1 MADESVVAL
10 LARENK
16 NAVMLL
22 NERRRALK
30 WEERQV
36 ANGFEVLVTLD
47 GKTFRGQAQNKK
59 AAKAAAA
66 KEALINNPHLLSTPE
81 TLTLD
86 NGRSPV
92 AELNE
97 LTNALAKWTISERN
111 DDGMIKAEVAAWSN
125 SFVGLG
131 HNKRMAKNIA
141 AKEALKNMP
150 HNDAKLKS
158 KKNSRR
164 LVNHQQVS
172 EKQPLCE
179 VNEKLPKQVKYII
192 RPIHTSL
199 ITAIAQFN
207 GNEYEGSGFT
217 QREAKNEAAR
227 SLLKANSHL
236 QQTTVTL
243 EDGRNPLAVLH
254 ERLPD
259 VTIDTIESS
268 PGMFKVNAVYRNQRF
283 EGVGFNLN
291 LAKRRAAKKLLL
303 EHPVFLEE
311 AQHTKNGLLPIAE
324 LAQKVL
330 LKFTTVKSEPGHCIV
345 RCELDARNIF
355 TGESW
360 CVKIARQKCAMNV
373 LENYPLL
380 KMEMP
385 KLDDGKSPLLVLNS
399 KRPALTYELEQKHD
413 AKWIARVTIGQEQ
426 FSGEGYKK
434 NIAKGYA
441 ALAIIQK
448 FGIENLEEEKE
459 IVQCKD
465 GSHPTTR
472 INEKFPGLVSYQE
485 LGESSSSGV
494 KTYTIQIQIRSTGGG
509 QKFKG
514 TGRNKKLARAKASLS
529 ALQHLF
535 PGEY

>member
-1 MADESVVAL
+1 
-10 LARENK
+10 
-16 NAVMLL
+16 
-22 NERRRALK
+22 
-30 WEERQV
+30 
-36 ANGFEVLVTLD
+36 
-47 GKTFRGQAQNKK
+47 
-59 AAKAAAA
+59 
-66 KEALINNPHLLSTPE
+66 
-81 TLTLD
+81 
-86 NGRSPV
+86 
-92 AELNE
+92 
-97 LTNALAKWTISERN
+97 
-111 DDGMIKAEVAAWSN
+111 
-125 SFVGLG
+125 
-131 HNKRMAKNIA
+131 
-141 AKEALKNMP
+141 
-150 HNDAKLKS
+150 
-158 KKNSRR
+158 
-164 LVNHQQVS
+164 
-172 EKQPLCE
+172 
-179 VNEKLPKQVKYII
+179 
-192 RPIHTSL
+192 
-199 ITAIAQFN
+199 
-207 GNEYEGSGFT
+207 
-217 QREAKNEAAR
+217 
-227 SLLKANSHL
+227 LKANPQL

-243 EDGRNPLAVLH
+243 DDGRNPLAVLH

-311 AQHTKNGLLPIAE
+311 APLTKNGLLPIAE

-380 KMEMP
+380 KLEMP

-413 AKWIARVTIGQEQ
+413 AKWIARVTIGPEQ

-441 ALAIIQK
+441 ALSIIRK

-459 IVQCKD
+459 VVACRD

-494 KTYTIQIQIRSTGGG
+494 KTYTIQIQIRATGGG

-514 TGRNKKLARAKASLS
+514 TGRNKKLARAKASLA

-535 PGEY
+535 PGEF

>member
-1 MADESVVAL
+1 MSDLSVAEL
-10 LARENK
+10 LIRENK

-36 ANGFEVLVTLD
+36 AMGFEVLVTLD
-47 GKTFRGQAQNKK
+47 GRTFRGIAQNKK

-66 KEALINNPHLLSTPE
+66 RDALMANPHLLKTPE
-81 TLTLD
+81 TLTLE

-97 LTNALAKWTISERN
+97 LTNALAKWKISERN
-111 DDGMIKAEVAAWSN
+111 DDGMIKAEVSCWDG
-125 SFVGLG
+125 SFVGFG

-141 AKEALKNMP
+141 AKDALDKMP
-150 HNDAKLKS
+150 NLEGLKT
-158 KKNSRR
+158 KKSRR
-164 LVNHQQVS
+164 IVNQQQAT

-179 VNEKLPKQVKYII
+179 VNEKLPKQVKYQI
-192 RPIHTSL
+192 RPSNTSL
-199 ITAIAQFN
+199 ITACAQFN
-207 GNEYEGSGFT
+207 GEEYEGRGFT
-217 QREAKNEAAR
+217 QREAKNEAAAA
-227 SLLKANSHL
+227 LLKANPHL
-236 QQTTVTL
+236 RQTQVTL
-243 EDGRNPLAVLH
+243 DDGRNPLAVLH

-268 PGMFKVNAVYRNQRF
+268 HGSFRVNAVYRNQRF

-311 AQHTKNGLLPIAE
+311 APLTENNLLPIAE

-380 KMEMP
+380 KNEMP
-385 KLDDGKSPLLVLNS
+385 KLEDGKSPLLVLNS

-426 FSGEGYKK
+426 FTGEGYKK

-441 ALAIIQK
+441 ALAIITS
-448 FGIENLEEEKE
+448 FGIENLEEQKE
-459 IVQCKD
+459 IVTCKD

-494 KTYTIQIQIRSTGGG
+494 KTYTIQIQIRASGGSG

-514 TGRNKKLARAKASLS
+514 TGRNKKLARAKASLA
-529 ALQHLF
+529 ALQHLY
-535 PGEY
+535 PGDY